1 MIIPTGA
8 IVAALFTFS
17 CGIVFISKVL
27 APNSI
32 ASMQPVFEFAAWLL
46 LLLCPAITMRLIA
59 EERRVGTW
67 ELLLSS
73 PVTSYELAKGKFLSA
88 LLFLFL
94 ILLSTFPLILVLELY
109 SSVDYGAVA
118 SGYFGLL
125 LLGSAVI
132 GTGLVISALTTSQ
145 TVAYLVTAFVW
156 LTLSLSMKVLP
167 VYVPTR
173 FADVFFAIDPDL
185 RIASFSSGLI
195 DSANIVYFLAI
206 ALATGWIVIL
216 GIERTRQATTSAWK
230 IVLCSGLLIISIIAV
245 NNLSLNNHLRFR
257 LDATGTRSYTLSNQT
272 SLLLD
277 ELDAPWKI
285 VVLIDENQAS
295 KPVLSQVDE
304 VLRRYE
310 KGSPFI
316 NVQRINPADP
326 DSIESYDEL
335 LRDLVELYGDELKTA
350 EFAIKEGAYQFSML
364 ITFASSTSAWA
375 ESLMELQLTSQEQD
389 TLQALIGALS
399 LLGSEGHLILD
410 EVNKAMRVNEGQPLP
425 QISFARDILVA
436 AAGQWSQ
443 ELAEVALWLNQ
454 GRSESIAPFCSK
466 EAIQFELIAAKL
478 AEVDERLRRLGTLE
492 LGQLAA
498 QLTLGEGAIIL
509 SPHRATMIPSSVLF
523 PKNLSG
529 TQSIAVDRRFRG
541 EQIISSA
548 MRSLQSN
555 VLPTVVF
562 VHAEETSLLGQRPN
576 NIDVRAVTGLL
587 ESSRFGVEE
596 WIPSDTPRPN
606 IEEGPVVWIVIPPT
620 NRAGIEPTPREQTLL
635 GAVYSL
641 LADNQ
646 PIMLNIQPSL
656 LPRYGHKDPWDTL
669 AGSLGVSI
677 DSEHVLVERV
687 AVGQN
692 ALELQRGQMI
702 ANTNSEHLISRAVDG
717 RQIYLPLP
725 IALQG
730 GESLI
735 TIMPSEDRWLD
746 QQWER
751 EIADIESKEPLETEI
766 SIATAVENKNG
777 GRSIVIGSGG
787 WLLSWVADR
796 AVSIGGNQ
804 VAMLNPGNSELFLA
818 AVEWLAGLD
827 GWIAAGPIGQQSTRV
842 EGLSENMYLTWA
854 IILVIGI
861 PASLVGTVTIVTI
874 RRYRR

>member
-17 CGIVFISKVL
+17 CGIVFVSKVL
-27 APNSI
+27 PPNSI

-73 PVTSYELAKGKFLSA
+73 PVTSFELAKGKFLSA
-88 LLFLFL
+88 LLFLL
-94 ILLSTFPLILVLELY
+94 VVLLSTIPLVVVLELY
-109 SSVDYGAVA
+109 ASVDYGAVA

-145 TVAYLVTAFVW
+145 TVAYLVTAFIW

-173 FADVFFAIDPDL
+173 FADIFFAIDPDL
-185 RIASFSSGLI
+185 RIASFSIGLI
-195 DSANIVYFLAI
+195 DTANIVYFLTIAI
-206 ALATGWIVIL
+206 ASGWIVIV
-216 GIERTRQATTSAWK
+216 GIERTRQATTSVWK
-230 IVLCSGLLIISIIAV
+230 VVLCGVLLVISIIAL

-257 LDATGTRSYTLSNQT
+257 IDATGTRSYTLSDQT
-272 SLLLD
+272 SRLLQ
-277 ELDAPWKI
+277 ELQAPWKI
-285 VVLIDENQAS
+285 VVLIDAYQAS
-295 KPVLSQVDE
+295 KPVLRQVDE

-316 NVQRINPADP
+316 NVQRINPSDP
-326 DSIESYDEL
+326 DSIEAYDAL

-350 EFAIKEGAYQFSML
+350 EFAIKEGVYQFSML

-375 ESLMELQLTSQEQD
+375 ESLTELQVTSEEQD
-389 TLQALIGALS
+389 TLRALVAALS
-399 LLGSEGHLILD
+399 LLGSEGHLIVD
-410 EVNKAMRVNEGQPLP
+410 EVDKAMRVNEGQPLP

-436 AAGQWSQ
+436 ASGQWAQ
-443 ELAEVALWLNQ
+443 ELAEVALWLSQ
-454 GRSESIAPFCSK
+454 GRSESIAAFCSK
-466 EAIQFELIAAKL
+466 EAIQFELMAAKL
-478 AEVDERLRRLGTLE
+478 AEVDERLRRLGALE
-492 LGQLAA
+492 LGQLAS

-509 SPHRATMIPSSVLF
+509 SPQRATMIPSSVLF
-523 PKNLSG
+523 PKNFSR
-529 TQSIAVDRRFRG
+529 TNSIAIDQRFRG

-548 MRSLQSN
+548 MRSLQSD

-562 VHAEETSLLGQRPN
+562 VHTEATSLLGQRPN
-576 NIDVRAVTGLL
+576 NIDVRAVKGLL

-596 WIPSDTPRPN
+596 WIPTETPRPKFGD
-606 IEEGPVVWIVIPPT
+606 GPVVWIIIPPT
-620 NRAGIEPTPREQTLL
+620 NRAGLEPSPREQTLL
-635 GAVYSL
+635 DAVYNL

-656 LPRYGHKDPWDTL
+656 LPRYGHKDPWNTL
-669 AGSLGVSI
+669 ASSFGVSI

-692 ALELQRGQMI
+692 ALEIQRGQMI
-702 ANTNSEHLISRAVDG
+702 TNTNSEHIISRAVNG
-717 RQIYLPLP
+717 RQLYLPLP
-725 IALQG
+725 IALEG
-730 GESLI
+730 GESII
-735 TIMPSEDRWLD
+735 TIQPSEDRWLD

-766 SIATAVENKNG
+766 SIATAVENRNG
-777 GRSIVIGSGG
+777 GRTIVIGSGG

-796 AVSIGGNQ
+796 AISLGGGQ
-804 VAMLNPGNSELFLA
+804 IAMVNPGNSELFLA
-818 AVEWLAGLD
+818 SVEWLAGLD
-827 GWIAAGPIGQQSTRV
+827 GWIAAGPIGQQTTRV
-842 EGLSENMYLTWA
+842 EGLSESMYLTWA
-854 IILVIGI
+854 VILVLGI
-861 PASLVGTVTIVTI
+861 PASLIGTVTIVTI

>member
-94 ILLSTFPLILVLELY
+94 ILLSTFPSVIVLELY

-118 SGYFGLL
+118 SGYFGLF
-125 LLGSAVI
+125 LLGTAVI
-132 GTGLVISALTTSQ
+132 GTGLVVSGLTTSQ
-145 TVAYLVTAFVW
+145 TVAYLVTAFIW

-173 FADVFFAIDPDL
+173 FADIFFAIDPDL
-185 RIASFSSGLI
+185 RIASFSIGLI

-206 ALATGWIVIL
+206 ALATGWILIL
-216 GIERTRQATTSAWK
+216 CIERTRQATTSAWK
-230 IVLCSGLLIISIIAV
+230 VVLCSGLLIVSIIAV
-245 NNLSLNNHLRFR
+245 NNLSLNNHLRVR

-277 ELDAPWKI
+277 EIDAPWKI
-285 VVLIDENQAS
+285 VVLIDEFQAS
-295 KPVLSQVDE
+295 KSVLRQVDE

-310 KGSPFI
+310 NGSPFV

-326 DSIESYDEL
+326 ESLEEYDEL
-335 LRDLVELYGDELKTA
+335 LRDLMELYGDELKTA

-375 ESLMELQLTSQEQD
+375 ETLMELQLTSQEQD
-389 TLQALIGALS
+389 TLQVLVGALS

-410 EVNKAMRVNEGQPLP
+410 EVNKAMRVDEGQPLP

-454 GRSESIAPFCSK
+454 GRSESIASFCSK
-466 EAIQFELIAAKL
+466 EAIQFELMAAKL

-509 SPHRATMIPSSVLF
+509 SPHRATMIPSSILF

-529 TQSIAVDRRFRG
+529 TQSIAVDQRFRG
-541 EQIISSA
+541 EQVISSA

-576 NIDVRAVTGLL
+576 NIDVRAVKGLL

-646 PIMLNIQPSL
+646 PIMLNLQPSL

-766 SIATAVENKNG
+766 SIATAVENRNG

-796 AVSIGGNQ
+796 AVSLGGNQ

-818 AVEWLAGLD
+818 SVEWLAGLD

-842 EGLSENMYLTWA
+842 EGLSDHMYLTWA
-854 IILVIGI
+854 AILILGI